1 MHPQFTSLVV
11 HSGPFSGPVSD
22 LRSSPICVV
31 CVLSDLRT
39 SPICVVCVLSDLRTS
54 PICAASRARTV
65 CVLSGLRS
73 SPTYTVCV
81 LSGLRT
87 SPIYTVCVLSDLFMS
102 GWSVSDLFLPPCS
115 HLSITGVQVES
126 LLRLACCACVLASAS
141 VLHSACRDCSTT
153 RPQLRHSEVL
163 HTCMRICRFLG
174 SSLTLGSPSHT
185 LTDLVSSGLVL
196 PITNS
201 TPILAL
207 SITGGSVEP
216 VRCAVRCAATPPPS
230 LPSTR
235 FLIPELHKPPS

>member
-39 SPICVVCVLSDLRTS
+39 SPIC
-54 PICAASRARTV
+54 AARRDPWCCFAYARTV
-65 CVLSGLRS
+65 CVLSGLRT

-126 LLRLACCACVLASAS
+126 LLRLASCACVLASAS

-163 HTCMRICRFLG
+163 HTCMRICRSWL
-174 SSLTLGSPSHT
+174 LSH
-185 LTDLVSSGLVL
+185 
-196 PITNS
+196 
-201 TPILAL
+201 A
-207 SITGGSVEP
+207 
-216 VRCAVRCAATPPPS
+216 
-230 LPSTR
+230 R
-235 FLIPELHKPPS
+235 FAFSHSH